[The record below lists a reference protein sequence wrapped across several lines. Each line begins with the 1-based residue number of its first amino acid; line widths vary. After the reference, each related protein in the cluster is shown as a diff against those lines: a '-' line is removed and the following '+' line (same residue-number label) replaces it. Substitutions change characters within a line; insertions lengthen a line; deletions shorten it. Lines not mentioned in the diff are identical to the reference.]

1 MAHTRISNKMPPHI
15 EPARAPIA
23 FGRRAI
29 PKLNEELAS
38 EDLVTR
44 QCALTSLCDLVHDP
58 ERAYETIETG
68 CLENLKRLL
77 RDEDSVVRRKTTE
90 VLYELS
96 VHNVGRD
103 AFLQNEVILS
113 LAELLDEP
121 VAICRVNM
129 HKTLEM
135 LSEFTPG
142 AAGIVDA
149 GLVPQ
154 LVLKLPSELVEIQEI
169 ILDTLHFCLRVNVSQ
184 ALASGAISILKE
196 KLLHDSVAI
205 RSKAAQA
212 LMGICVPLEGKN
224 EVCKQNIIPILV
236 RLLKDKHPEV
246 AAKAAGSL
254 MIATI
259 TTQGKYAAL
268 KATAIPPLLQ
278 LVSSPVTE
286 VSLNAIKAITTLA
299 EAPEGRRELLKHVT
313 VLESKQNHSSEIIR
327 RAAGTAVR
335 VITWKP

>member
-1 MAHTRISNKMPPHI
+1 MPPHI

-58 ERAYETIETG
+58 ERAYETIET
-68 CLENLKRLL
+68 
-77 RDEDSVVRRKTTE
+77 
-90 VLYELS
+90 
-96 VHNVGRD
+96 
-103 AFLQNEVILS
+103 
-113 LAELLDEP
+113 
-121 VAICRVNM
+121 
-129 HKTLEM
+129 
-135 LSEFTPG
+135 G